1 VRLVYNPAAIRRQT
15 LSGNSVLRFAQTEFG
30 LMQLSGLRTLAAIL
44 RPSRLV
50 PVLLAAMLLPLILG
64 AAQANTEVRRIV
76 VKGEQR
82 TYRLH
87 LPPNLKSAPVSLI
100 VALHG
105 AVQSAAEFESDLGMN
120 RIARREGFA
129 VVYPE
134 GINRVWDDARAPI
147 MRLGYVVR
155 PGDDVPFIVGL
166 VRQLIRE
173 GIADPNRI
181 YLAGLSMGGF
191 MTARLACEHSELFA
205 AIAMMA
211 ATAPEQYRKTC
222 RLRAPMPAVL
232 IHGTFDAIIPWFGVP
247 MGGQGLLSAND
258 TAQMF
263 ADLAGCMTSTD
274 SSQPSLD
281 RSQPIAV
288 RRWSICR
295 DSAQVLLYTIPGG
308 GHLPPSA
315 EPGRGDTFVAWFLS
329 ERSHSIDAAE
339 EIWKFFRQYE
349 SSAVN

>member
-1 VRLVYNPAAIRRQT
+1 MQSIGSNGNGMTARYLRLFAISLTMLALT
-15 LSGNSVLRFAQTEFG
+15 LFSD
-30 LMQLSGLRTLAAIL
+30 
-44 RPSRLV
+44 
-50 PVLLAAMLLPLILG
+50 

-76 VKGEQR
+76 INGEQR
-82 TYRLH
+82 TYRLY
-87 LPPNLKSAPVSLI
+87 LPPNLKSAPVPL
-100 VALHG
+100 VVGLHG
-105 AVQSAAEFESDLGMN
+105 AVQSAAEFESDFGMN
-120 RIARREGFA
+120 RVARRGRFA

-134 GINRVWDDARAPI
+134 GINRVWDDARPPM

-166 VRQLIRE
+166 VRQLVRE
-173 GIADPNRI
+173 GIADPSRV

-191 MTARLACEHSELFA
+191 MTARLACERSELFA
-205 AIAMMA
+205 AIALMA

-222 RLRAPMPAVL
+222 RPRSPMPAVL

-247 MGGQGLLSAND
+247 MAGQGILSAND

-263 ADLAGCMTSTD
+263 ADLAGCMTASD
-274 SSQPSLD
+274 SSRPSLD
-281 RSQPIAV
+281 RSQPVAI
-288 RRWSICR
+288 RRWSVCR

-315 EPGRGDTFVAWFLS
+315 EPGRGDTLVAWLLS

-339 EIWKFFRQYE
+339 EIWKFFRQHDGGTG
-349 SSAVN
+349 N

>member
-1 VRLVYNPAAIRRQT
+1 
-15 LSGNSVLRFAQTEFG
+15 
-30 LMQLSGLRTLAAIL
+30 MQLIGSDGNGMTVRRLR
-44 RPSRLV
+44 
-50 PVLLAAMLLPLILG
+50 LLAVSFAMALIFLPG

-76 VKGEQR
+76 INGEQR
-82 TYRLH
+82 AYRLFI
-87 LPPNLKSAPVSLI
+87 PPNLKSAPVPL
-100 VALHG
+100 VVGLHG

-120 RIARREGFA
+120 RVARRERFA

-134 GINRVWDDARAPI
+134 GINRVWDDARPPI
-147 MRLGYVVR
+147 MRLGYMVR

-166 VRQLIRE
+166 VRQLVRE
-173 GIADPNRI
+173 GIADPARI

-205 AIAMMA
+205 AIALMA

-222 RLRAPMPAVL
+222 RPRSPMPAVL

-247 MGGQGLLSAND
+247 MAGQGILSAHD

-263 ADLAGCMTSTD
+263 ADLAGCMASAD
-274 SSQPSLD
+274 SSRPSLD

-288 RRWSICR
+288 RRWSVCR
-295 DSAQVLLYTIPGG
+295 DSAQVVLYTIPGG

-315 EPGRGDTFVAWFLS
+315 EPGRGDTLVAWLLS
-329 ERSHSIDAAE
+329 ERSHAIDAAE
-339 EIWKFFRQYE
+339 EIWKFFRQHE
-349 SSAVN
+349 GGAGN

>member
-1 VRLVYNPAAIRRQT
+1 
-15 LSGNSVLRFAQTEFG
+15 
-30 LMQLSGLRTLAAIL
+30 MQLIGSDGSGMKVRRLRLFAVSLA
-44 RPSRLV
+44 
-50 PVLLAAMLLPLILG
+50 LALTFLPG

-76 VKGEQR
+76 VNGEQR
-82 TYRLH
+82 TYRLFI
-87 LPPNLKSAPVSLI
+87 PPNLKSAPVPL
-100 VALHG
+100 VVGLHG

-120 RIARREGFA
+120 RVARRARFA

-134 GINRVWDDARAPI
+134 GINRVWDDARPPI

-166 VRQLIRE
+166 VRQLVRE
-173 GIADPNRI
+173 GIADPSRI

-191 MTARLACEHSELFA
+191 MAARLACEHSELFA
-205 AIAMMA
+205 ATALMA

-222 RLRAPMPAVL
+222 RPRSPMPAIL
-232 IHGTFDAIIPWFGVP
+232 IHGTFDTIIPWFGVP
-247 MGGQGLLSAND
+247 MAGQGILSAND

-263 ADLAGCMTSTD
+263 ADLAGCMAYADTSR
-274 SSQPSLD
+274 PSLD

-288 RRWSICR
+288 RRWSVCR

-315 EPGRGDTFVAWFLS
+315 EPGRGDTLVAWLLS

-339 EIWKFFRQYE
+339 EIWKFFRQHE
-349 SSAVN
+349 GGVGN

>member
-1 VRLVYNPAAIRRQT
+1 MQLFGLRSWLFVRALPAALF
-15 LSGNSVLRFAQTEFG
+15 LS
-30 LMQLSGLRTLAAIL
+30 
-44 RPSRLV
+44 
-50 PVLLAAMLLPLILG
+50 LLAS
-64 AAQANTEVRRIV
+64 AAAANTEIRRIV
-76 VKGEQR
+76 VNGEQR
-82 TYRLH
+82 TYRLF
-87 LPPNLKSAPVSLI
+87 LPPNLKSAPVPL
-100 VALHG
+100 VVGLHG
-105 AVQSAAEFESDLGMN
+105 AVQSAAEFETDLGMN
-120 RIARREGFA
+120 RVARRERFA
-129 VVYPE
+129 VAYPE
-134 GINRVWDDARAPI
+134 GINRVWDDARPPI
-147 MRLGYVVR
+147 LRLGYMVR
-155 PGDDVPFIVGL
+155 PGDDVPFIIGL
-166 VRQLIRE
+166 VRQLVRE

-211 ATAPEQYRKTC
+211 ATAPEQYRRTC
-222 RLRAPMPAVL
+222 RPRDPMPAIL

-247 MGGQGLLSAND
+247 MGGQGILSAND

-263 ADLAGCMTSTD
+263 ADISGCMTSAN

-288 RRWSICR
+288 RRWSVCR

-315 EPGRGDTFVAWFLS
+315 DPGRGDTLVAWLLS

-339 EIWKFFRQYE
+339 EIWKFFRQYG
-349 SSAVN
+349 SGTSN